1 MNAAATTA
9 INLFGNEFAQT
20 ITGNAGANTLD
31 GGGDALKDTLIGLGG
46 NDSYTINSALDDI
59 VEVAGG
65 GIDDRANANVSYTLG
80 AGDNIEVLRASDAAA
95 VTPINL
101 TGNELAQSI
110 VGNAGIN
117 TLNGGLDS
125 LKDTLTG
132 LAGNDIYVINSAI
145 DDIVEV
151 AGEGTDDRAQT
162 TVSFALGT
170 GDSIEVLQTTN
181 AALTTAIN
189 LTGNELAQAIFGNAG
204 VNTLNG
210 GIDDVRDTLI
220 GGGANDIYVI
230 NSALDVVVEAAGG
243 GAADRV
249 QTSVTFTLVADDD
262 IEIFETANA
271 AGIIALNL
279 TGNALIQSVTGNA
292 AGNTLNGALGND
304 TLTGLAGAD
313 KFLFNTALDAAN
325 NHDTITDFSVVD
337 DTIQLDDS
345 IFAGLAAGALAA
357 NLFQDLAL
365 GAQDGAEVVIY
376 NSATG
381 DIFFDTNG
389 AGTAGGLVLFADVS
403 NGTALTNSDFVVV

>member
-1 MNAAATTA
+1 M
-9 INLFGNEFAQT
+9 
-20 ITGNAGANTLD
+20 
-31 GGGDALKDTLIGLGG
+31 
-46 NDSYTINSALDDI
+46 
-59 VEVAGG
+59 
-65 GIDDRANANVSYTLG
+65 
-80 AGDNIEVLRASDAAA
+80 
-95 VTPINL
+95 
-101 TGNELAQSI
+101 
-110 VGNAGIN
+110 
-117 TLNGGLDS
+117 DS

-151 AGEGTDDRAQT
+151 AGEGTDDRMQAS
-162 TVSFALGT
+162 VSFTLAA
-170 GDSIEVLQTTN
+170 DDDIEVMQTIN
-181 AALTTAIN
+181 AGFTTAIN
-189 LTGNELAQAIFGNAG
+189 LTGNTLGQAIFGNAG
-204 VNTLNG
+204 DNILDG
-210 GIDDVRDTLI
+210 GLDSARDTLI
-220 GGGANDIYVI
+220 GAGGNDTYVI
-230 NSALDVVVEAAGG
+230 NSTADVIVEAAGG